1 MWNDGPTGA
10 PNGRS
15 DSPARLQAAVANL
28 GLGEQVLTGAAEIA
42 PPVQRSVARIARQA
56 IEFCRIAQ
64 IDWIVPRLA
73 AEIIR
78 TRRDAEPGGRLPA
91 IQKPGVGSGPYSA
104 GGGSDVRARWSG
116 AKAPA
121 RPAVFAIST
130 ARQGI
135 NGPATLENTQFRAVL
150 AGFPFS
156 SRDYPD
162 SARFQSSGPT
172 GRAIA

>member
-1 MWNDGPTGA
+1 MIGVSAKTPRRINATGA

-42 PPVQRSVARIARQA
+42 PPVQRSVARIARHA
-56 IEFCRIAQ
+56 IEFCRIVQ

-91 IQKPGVGSGPYSA
+91 IQKPGVSGGQRAVFRRRRLGRPSPLVGSEGSGKA
-104 GGGSDVRARWSG
+104 GC
-116 AKAPA
+116 
-121 RPAVFAIST
+121 
-130 ARQGI
+130 
-135 NGPATLENTQFRAVL
+135 FRDQHGQ
-150 AGFPFS
+150 AG
-156 SRDYPD
+156 D
-162 SARFQSSGPT
+162 Q
-172 GRAIA
+172 